1 MDSTDVLIFC
11 EMSFKYFDY
20 SGSKRRP
27 SSKGIGEKLGLD
39 ERTVRLRIRKMEREG
54 FIRYYQAIPNLRL
67 LGQPLAY
74 LCNFQTTDITTKH
87 RAIAMIR
94 EADDIIDIADYL
106 GESFGVT
113 ISAASEED
121 AQQTIAKLSRKIG
134 TPRFGLLP
142 PRQFPSPMRTLGKLD
157 WELVKSLRYDAL
169 KTTREVARETG
180 STHRMADYAI
190 GRLFE
195 SQALFT
201 RAIINAKDSKGII
214 FYSLNLNVEDG
225 KQQRITNDLRA
236 ALGERLWWTFTPP
249 GQPLILFLFSTS
261 IGKAEDDLLDALQ
274 LPGINGGSLTIFKG
288 WVEPERPSWI
298 DRRVEEK
305 IRSQTS
311 PVSAK

>member
-20 SGSKRRP
+20 SGGKRRP

-54 FIRYYQAIPNLRL
+54 FIRYYQTIPNLRL

-74 LCNFQTTDITTKH
+74 LFNFQTTDITTKQ

-134 TPRFGLLP
+134 VPRLGLLP
-142 PRQFPSPMRTLGKLD
+142 PRQFPSLMRTLGKLD
-157 WELVKSLRYDAL
+157 WELVRSLRYDAL

-195 SQALFT
+195 SQALLHSS
-201 RAIINAKDSKGII
+201 NH
-214 FYSLNLNVEDG
+214 
-225 KQQRITNDLRA
+225 QRKRL
-236 ALGERLWWTFTPP
+236 ERNYL
-249 GQPLILFLFSTS
+249 LF
-261 IGKAEDDLLDALQ
+261 
-274 LPGINGGSLTIFKG
+274 P
-288 WVEPERPSWI
+288 EPKRRRWETTANNERPPRSP
-298 DRRVEEK
+298 RRTPLVDLHPA
-305 IRSQTS
+305 RSATD
-311 PVSAK
+311 PVSFLYFHRQS